1 MTEGQIKDGLK
12 LLGGIGQHMMYASLL
27 LSSRME
33 GLVIL
38 LLLCMIFTLLRPIFL
53 TPGDLGRQGMAANTA
68 RKHQISSIGNIASS
82 DGLNGYDV
90 VLNWLDL
97 VIYKMTRGQG

>member
-1 MTEGQIKDGLK
+1 MGTIHVVMGGERIMTEGQIKDGLK

-38 LLLCMIFTLLRPIFL
+38 LLLCMIFTLLRPIFI
-53 TPGDLGRQGMAANTA
+53 TPGDLGRQGMAAN
-68 RKHQISSIGNIASS
+68 KIGRASCRER
-82 DGLNGYDV
+82 V
-90 VLNWLDL
+90 
-97 VIYKMTRGQG
+97 